1 MVALSSMQLVPVSAN
16 FMESRSTT
24 FKASDVE
31 GAGTTLD
38 WCAHLMA
45 DLAKASM
52 GSMHLLRRGS
62 SQGKRPWNSSA
73 ARMTSASIIG
83 ITICSVVGL
92 SAKMHSNPST
102 RGESAAERTPILTL
116 LLPASTGFRF
126 ASFTSVATHSLTSR
140 NGTEHPLDTCGYHR
154 FSAMLL
160 FFLVAGSLQT
170 MKGGTCCCFEVLEP
184 QNWSFS
190 RKLDCRAEG
199 DSRFVAIDRLTLVI
213 KSALFLYAFPLCIAC
228 NLDLDLDPSERDY
241 FIDSLKHFGDEQRAE
256 VLILN

>member
-154 FSAMLL
+154 VAADDEGRHVLL
-160 FFLVAGSLQT
+160 FRDIREESGLLQ
-170 MKGGTCCCFEVLEP
+170 
-184 QNWSFS
+184 
-190 RKLDCRAEG
+190 LDCRTEG
-199 DSRFVAIDRLTLVI
+199 DSRFVAIDRLTLVVI
-213 KSALFLYAFPLCIAC
+213 KSALFLYAFPLCIVS

-241 FIDSLKHFGDEQRAE
+241 FINSFKHSGDKQRAE